1 MQAINELIES
11 HPKVQSEIR
20 SVLQQLL
27 AQLDGTCFGAPEASR
42 QERINRENR
51 IGSFDFK
58 TSLPYQ
64 CFKDRGWTDMRFNE
78 MTAIGEVLALHAGVH
93 LDREARRT
101 RPVFYKW
108 LDCNWDRFVPHVG
121 CIRRIYDNNLDHPRL

>member
-11 HPKVQSEIR
+11 HPKVESEIR
-20 SVLQQLL
+20 SGLQQLV

-64 CFKDRGWTDMRFNE
+64 CFKDKGWTDMRFNE
-78 MTAIGEVLALHAGVH
+78 MTAIGEVLALQTGVH

-108 LDCNWDRFVPHVG
+108 LEGNWAAFRPHIDF
-121 CIRRIYDNNLDHPRL
+121 IRRIYDNNLDDPRP